1 MLNML
6 LAFENLSPMN
16 TEVLKASLNIL
27 WQGLLAIFIVI
38 GLIIVAVTVTTDI
51 ISWVK
56 RYKEANPEATSIKN
70 IFKKKK

>member
-16 TEVLKASLNIL
+16 TEVLKTSLNIL

-56 RYKEANPEATSIKN
+56 RYKEANPEASVKN

>member
-1 MLNML
+1 MMNML

-16 TEVLKASLNIL
+16 PEVLKTSLNIL

-51 ISWVK
+51 IAWSK
-56 RYKEANPEATSIKN
+56 RYKDGHPDFSIKN
-70 IFKKKK
+70 IFKKNK

>member
-1 MLNML
+1 MMNML

-16 TEVLKASLNIL
+16 PEVLKTSLNIL

-38 GLIIVAVTVTTDI
+38 GLIIVAVTVTTDV

-56 RYKEANPEATSIKN
+56 KYKANNPDFSFKK
-70 IFKKKK
+70 IFKKK